1 MADLVIAFTCY
12 MTVNAIFTE
21 AGLICAPMALDVMS
35 IFTKNTASIGFYLP
49 KKELYK

>member
-1 MADLVIAFTCY
+1 MVIAFTCY

-35 IFTKNTASIGFYLP
+35 IFTKNTPLSVYLP